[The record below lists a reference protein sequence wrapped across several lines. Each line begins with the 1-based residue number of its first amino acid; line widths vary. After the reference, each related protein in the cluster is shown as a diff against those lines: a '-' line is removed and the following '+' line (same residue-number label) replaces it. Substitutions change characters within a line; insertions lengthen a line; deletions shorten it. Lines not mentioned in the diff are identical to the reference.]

1 MFKRITAILLS
12 ALLFFNWYGY
22 RFITDYA
29 QYKASIQLEK
39 ELDNNNYDAS
49 QLIELRIPLN
59 LPYYND
65 WQHYEPY
72 DGEIEIGGMHYRYV
86 KRKIEKGELVLLCLP
101 DNARQR
107 IQSARELFFQL
118 VNDLQQESAQQ
129 KTNPGSSSIQKF
141 CFNDYRQEKNN
152 WTIITPDICR
162 AAYNNAKH
170 YFLCSG
176 NTTTPEQPPENLC

>member
-1 MFKRITAILLS
+1 VFKRITAILLS

-65 WQHYEPY
+65 WQH
-72 DGEIEIGGMHYRYV
+72 
-86 KRKIEKGELVLLCLP
+86 
-101 DNARQR
+101 
-107 IQSARELFFQL
+107 
-118 VNDLQQESAQQ
+118 
-129 KTNPGSSSIQKF
+129 
-141 CFNDYRQEKNN
+141 
-152 WTIITPDICR
+152 
-162 AAYNNAKH
+162 
-170 YFLCSG
+170 
-176 NTTTPEQPPENLC
+176 